1 MEILIILLLIL
12 LNGLFSMSEVS
23 LINSRKSSL
32 QVEAKKGSKTAKT
45 VLDLIDNPTN
55 FLSTVQIG
63 ITLIGILTGM
73 FSGASIAVD
82 LSELFQRWGMAASAA
97 APLAQ
102 TVIVVIVTLLTII
115 LGELVPK
122 KIGMS
127 SSEKIARV
135 ISGPMLFL
143 SWLTRPF
150 VWLLSKSTDGIV
162 KLLGIKEQEANV
174 TEEEIKSMIAE
185 GAEDGEVQE
194 VEQDIVGRVFS
205 LGDRSIDSIMT
216 NRSEI
221 VWLDIEMTNEEINST
236 VKENLFQVYPVGE
249 GSLDDIIGVV
259 FLKDLFGKLDDKNF
273 NISQIL
279 QPAQYFYENMEVFK
293 VLEDMKAKHIGY
305 GLISDE
311 FGICQGIVTHK
322 DILEGLVGF
331 IDNPEEEPF
340 IIKRESEDGGWL
352 VDGQC
357 PFYDFLAHF
366 EKEEH
371 EDDAEEEFDF
381 TTVGGLILELL
392 EHIPQSG
399 ERVSWK
405 EFDFEVL
412 DMDGARIDKI
422 LVKLREEECDDDQKH
437 SEEE

>member
-1 MEILIILLLIL
+1 MEIFIILLLIL

-32 QVEAKKGSKTAKT
+32 QVEAKKGSKTART
-45 VLDLIDNPTN
+45 VLDLIENPTN

-82 LSELFQRWGMAASAA
+82 LSEIFQKWGMKASVAS
-97 APLAQ
+97 PLAQ
-102 TVIVVIVTLLTII
+102 TLIVVLVTLLTII

-127 SSEKIARV
+127 SSEKIARI
-135 ISGPMLFL
+135 ISGPMVFL
-143 SWLTRPF
+143 SWLTKPF
-150 VWLLSKSTDGIV
+150 VWILSKSTDGIV
-162 KLLGIKEQEANV
+162 KLLGIKEQEPNV

-194 VEQDIVGRVFS
+194 VEQDIVERVFS
-205 LGDRSIDSIMT
+205 LGDRTIDSIMT
-216 NRSEI
+216 NRSDI
-221 VWLDIEMTNEEINST
+221 VWIDSEMSNEEINST
-236 VKENLFQVYPVGE
+236 VKENLFQVYPVGD
-249 GSLDDIIGVV
+249 GSLDEIIGVV
-259 FLKDLFGKLDDKNF
+259 FLKDLFGKLEDKDF

-279 QPAQYFYENMEVFK
+279 KPAQYFYENMEVFK
-293 VLEDMKAKHIGY
+293 VLEDMKEKHIGY
-305 GLISDE
+305 GLICDE

-322 DILEGLVGF
+322 DILEGLVGA
-331 IDNPEEEPF
+331 INNPEEEPF
-340 IIKRESEDGGWL
+340 IIERKSEEGGWL

-371 EDDAEEEFDF
+371 ENSEEEFDF
-381 TTVGGLILELL
+381 NTIGGLILELL

-422 LVKLREEECDDDQKH
+422 LVKLRDEQGDQDTKY

>member
-1 MEILIILLLIL
+1 MEIFIILLLIL
-12 LNGLFSMSEVS
+12 INGIFSMSEVS

-32 QVEAKKGSKTAKT
+32 QVDAKKGSKTAKT
-45 VLDLIDNPTN
+45 VLNLIDNPTN

-63 ITLIGILTGM
+63 ITLVGLLTGM
-73 FSGASIAVD
+73 FSGASIAND
-82 LSELFQRWGMAASAA
+82 LSEVFQKWGMKASVSL
-97 APLAQ
+97 PLAQ
-102 TVIVVIVTLLTII
+102 TVILVIVTLLTIV

-122 KIGMS
+122 RIGMS
-127 SSEKIARV
+127 SSEKIAKI
-135 ISGPMLFL
+135 ISGPMVLL
-143 SWLTRPF
+143 AWLTKPF
-150 VWLLSKSTDGIV
+150 VWFLTRSTEAIV
-162 KLLGIKEQEANV
+162 KLLGIQEQEANV

-205 LGDRSIDSIMT
+205 LGDRTIDSIMT
-216 NRSEI
+216 NRSDI
-221 VWLDIEMTNEEINST
+221 VWLDSEMTNEEINST

-249 GSLDDIIGVV
+249 GSLDDIVGVV
-259 FLKDLFGKLDDKNF
+259 FLKDLFGKLDDKDF

-279 QPAQYFYENMEVFK
+279 KPAQYFYENMEVFK
-293 VLEDMKAKHIGY
+293 VLEDMKEKQVGY
-305 GLISDE
+305 GLICDE
-311 FGICQGIVTHK
+311 FGVCQGIVTHK
-322 DILEGLVGF
+322 DILEGLVGS
-331 IDNPEEEPF
+331 INNPEEEPF
-340 IIKRESEDGGWL
+340 IIKRTTEDGGWL

-371 EDDAEEEFDF
+371 ENSEDEFDDF
-381 TTVGGLILELL
+381 NTIGGLILELL

-422 LVKLREEECDDDQKH
+422 LVKLNEKH
-437 SEEE
+437 SDEDARYSEEG

>member
-1 MEILIILLLIL
+1 
-12 LNGLFSMSEVS
+12 MSEVS

-45 VLDLIDNPTN
+45 VLKLIDNPTN

-73 FSGASIAVD
+73 YSGASLTED
-82 LSELFQRWGMAASAA
+82 LSGIFQTWGMSASVAT
-97 APLAQ
+97 PIAQ

-122 KIGMS
+122 RIGMS
-127 SSEKIARV
+127 SSERIAKI
-135 ISGPMLFL
+135 ISGPMVFL
-143 SWLTRPF
+143 SWITKPF
-150 VWLLSKSTDGIV
+150 VWILSKSTEGVVALFGIS
-162 KLLGIKEQEANV
+162 EQDSKV

-205 LGDRSIDSIMT
+205 LGDRTIDSIMT
-216 NRSEI
+216 NRNDI
-221 VWLDIEMTNEEINST
+221 VWIDSEMSNEEINNT

-259 FLKDLFGKLDDKNF
+259 FLKDLFGKLEDEDF
-273 NISQIL
+273 NISQIIK
-279 QPAQYFYENMEVFK
+279 PVQYFHENMEVFK
-293 VLEDMKAKHIGY
+293 VLEDMKEKHIGY
-305 GLISDE
+305 GLICDE
-311 FGICQGIVTHK
+311 FGVCQGIVTHK
-322 DILEGLVGF
+322 DILEGLVGS
-331 IDNPEEEPF
+331 INNPEEEPF
-340 IIKRESEDGGWL
+340 IIERTSEEGGWL

-366 EKEEH
+366 EKEDEN
-371 EDDAEEEFDF
+371 DEEFDF
-381 TTVGGLILELL
+381 NTISGLILELL

-399 ERVSWK
+399 ETVSWRD
-405 EFDFEVL
+405 FDFEVL

-422 LVKLREEECDDDQKH
+422 LVKLKQDSSQEDKRY
-437 SEEE
+437 SEEY

>member
-1 MEILIILLLIL
+1 MEIFIILLLIL

-32 QVEAKKGSKTAKT
+32 QVEAKKGSKTART
-45 VLDLIDNPTN
+45 VLDLIENPTN

-82 LSELFQRWGMAASAA
+82 LSELFQKWGMKASVAS
-97 APLAQ
+97 PLAQ
-102 TVIVVIVTLLTII
+102 TLIVVLVTLLTII

-127 SSEKIARV
+127 SSEKIARI
-135 ISGPMLFL
+135 ISGPMVFL
-143 SWLTRPF
+143 SWLTKPF
-150 VWLLSKSTDGIV
+150 VWILSKSTDGIV
-162 KLLGIKEQEANV
+162 KLLGIKEQEPNV

-194 VEQDIVGRVFS
+194 VEQDIVERVFS
-205 LGDRSIDSIMT
+205 LGDRTIDSIMT
-216 NRSEI
+216 NRSDI
-221 VWLDIEMTNEEINST
+221 VWIDSEMSNEEINST
-236 VKENLFQVYPVGE
+236 VKENLFQVYPVGD
-249 GSLDDIIGVV
+249 GSLDEIVGVV
-259 FLKDLFGKLDDKNF
+259 FLKDLFGKLDDKDF

-279 QPAQYFYENMEVFK
+279 KPAQYFYENMEVFK
-293 VLEDMKAKHIGY
+293 VLEDMKEKHIGY
-305 GLISDE
+305 GLICDE

-322 DILEGLVGF
+322 DILEGLVGA
-331 IDNPEEEPF
+331 INNPEEEPF
-340 IIKRESEDGGWL
+340 IIERKSEEGGWL

-371 EDDAEEEFDF
+371 ENSEEEFDF
-381 TTVGGLILELL
+381 NTIGGLILELL

-422 LVKLREEECDDDQKH
+422 LVKLRDEEADQDTKY

>member
-1 MEILIILLLIL
+1 MEIFIILLLIL

-32 QVEAKKGSKTAKT
+32 QVEAKKGSKTART
-45 VLDLIDNPTN
+45 VLDLIENPTN

-82 LSELFQRWGMAASAA
+82 LSEIFQKWGMKASVAS
-97 APLAQ
+97 PLAQ
-102 TVIVVIVTLLTII
+102 TLIVVLVTLLTII

-127 SSEKIARV
+127 SSEKIARI
-135 ISGPMLFL
+135 ISGPMVFL
-143 SWLTRPF
+143 SWLTKPF
-150 VWLLSKSTDGIV
+150 VWILSKSTDGIV
-162 KLLGIKEQEANV
+162 KLLGIKEQEPNV

-194 VEQDIVGRVFS
+194 VEQDIVERVFS
-205 LGDRSIDSIMT
+205 LGDRTIDSIMT
-216 NRSEI
+216 NRSDI
-221 VWLDIEMTNEEINST
+221 VWIDSEMSNEEINST

-249 GSLDDIIGVV
+249 GSLDEIVGVV
-259 FLKDLFGKLDDKNF
+259 FLKDLFGKLDDKDF

-279 QPAQYFYENMEVFK
+279 KPAQYFYENMEVFK
-293 VLEDMKAKHIGY
+293 VLEDMKEKHIGY
-305 GLISDE
+305 GLICDE

-322 DILEGLVGF
+322 DILEGLVGA
-331 IDNPEEEPF
+331 INNPEEEPF
-340 IIKRESEDGGWL
+340 IIERKSEEGGWL

-371 EDDAEEEFDF
+371 ENSEEEFDF
-381 TTVGGLILELL
+381 NTIGGLILELL

-422 LVKLREEECDDDQKH
+422 LVKLRDEEADQDTKY

>member
-1 MEILIILLLIL
+1 MEIFIILLLIL

-32 QVEAKKGSKTAKT
+32 QVEAKKGSKTART
-45 VLDLIDNPTN
+45 VLDLIENPTN

-82 LSELFQRWGMAASAA
+82 LSEIFQKWGMKASVAS
-97 APLAQ
+97 PLAQ
-102 TVIVVIVTLLTII
+102 TLIVVLVTLLTII

-127 SSEKIARV
+127 SSEKIARI
-135 ISGPMLFL
+135 ISGPMVFL
-143 SWLTRPF
+143 SWLTKPF
-150 VWLLSKSTDGIV
+150 VWILSKSTDGIV
-162 KLLGIKEQEANV
+162 KLLGIKEQEPNV

-194 VEQDIVGRVFS
+194 VEQDIVERVFS
-205 LGDRSIDSIMT
+205 LGDRTIDSIMT
-216 NRSEI
+216 NRSDI
-221 VWLDIEMTNEEINST
+221 VWIDSEMSNEEINST

-249 GSLDDIIGVV
+249 GSLDEIIGVV
-259 FLKDLFGKLDDKNF
+259 FLKDLFGKLEDKDF

-279 QPAQYFYENMEVFK
+279 KPAQYFYENMEVFK
-293 VLEDMKAKHIGY
+293 VLEDMKEKHIGY
-305 GLISDE
+305 GLICDE

-322 DILEGLVGF
+322 DILEGLVGA
-331 IDNPEEEPF
+331 INNPEEEPF
-340 IIKRESEDGGWL
+340 IIERKSEEGGWL

-371 EDDAEEEFDF
+371 ENSEEEFDF
-381 TTVGGLILELL
+381 NTIGGLILELL

-422 LVKLREEECDDDQKH
+422 LVKLRDEEMDQDSKY

>member
-1 MEILIILLLIL
+1 
-12 LNGLFSMSEVS
+12 MSEVS

-32 QVEAKKGSKTAKT
+32 QVDAKRGSKTAKT
-45 VLDLIDNPTN
+45 VLDLIENPTN

-63 ITLIGILTGM
+63 ITLVGILTGM
-73 FSGASIAVD
+73 FSGASVAVD
-82 LSELFQRWGMAASAA
+82 LAEVMQGWGMKSSVA
-97 APLAQ
+97 APLSQ
-102 TVIVVIVTLLTII
+102 VIIVVVVTLLTII

-127 SSEKIARV
+127 SSEKIAKV
-135 ISGPMLFL
+135 ISGPMVLL
-143 SWLTRPF
+143 SWLTKPF
-150 VWLLSKSTDGIV
+150 VWFLSKTTDGIV
-162 KLLGIKEQEANV
+162 KVLGIREQEANV

-194 VEQDIVGRVFS
+194 VEQDIVERVFS
-205 LGDRSIDSIMT
+205 LGDRTIDSIMT
-216 NRSEI
+216 NRSDI
-221 VWLDIEMTNEEINST
+221 VWIDSEMTNEEINST

-249 GSLDDIIGVV
+249 GSLDEIIGVV
-259 FLKDLFGKLDDKNF
+259 FLKDLFGKLDDKDF

-279 QPAQYFYENMEVFK
+279 KPAQYFYENMEVFK
-293 VLEDMKAKHIGY
+293 VLEDMKEKHIGY
-305 GLISDE
+305 GLICDE

-322 DILEGLVGF
+322 DILEGLVGA
-331 IDNPEEEPF
+331 INNPEEEPF
-340 IIKRESEDGGWL
+340 IIERNTEDGGWL

-371 EDDAEEEFDF
+371 ENSEEEFDF
-381 TTVGGLILELL
+381 NTIGGLILELL

-399 ERVSWK
+399 ETVSWK

-422 LVKLREEECDDDQKH
+422 LVKLNQQQSDEDIKC

>member
-1 MEILIILLLIL
+1 MEIFIILLLIL

-32 QVEAKKGSKTAKT
+32 QVDAKRGSKTAKT
-45 VLDLIDNPTN
+45 VLDLIENPTN

-63 ITLIGILTGM
+63 ITLVGILTGM
-73 FSGASIAVD
+73 FSGASVAVD
-82 LSELFQRWGMAASAA
+82 LAEVMQGWGMKSSVA
-97 APLAQ
+97 APLSQ
-102 TVIVVIVTLLTII
+102 VIIVVVVTLLTII

-127 SSEKIARV
+127 SSEKIAKV
-135 ISGPMLFL
+135 ISGPMVLL
-143 SWLTRPF
+143 SWLTKPF
-150 VWLLSKSTDGIV
+150 VWFLSKTTDGIV
-162 KLLGIKEQEANV
+162 KVLGIREQEANV

-194 VEQDIVGRVFS
+194 VEQDIVERVFS
-205 LGDRSIDSIMT
+205 LGDRTIDSIMT
-216 NRSEI
+216 NRSDI
-221 VWLDIEMTNEEINST
+221 VWIDSEMTNEEINST

-249 GSLDDIIGVV
+249 GSLDEIIGVV
-259 FLKDLFGKLDDKNF
+259 FLKDLFGKLDDKDF

-279 QPAQYFYENMEVFK
+279 KPAQYFYENMEVFK
-293 VLEDMKAKHIGY
+293 VLEDMKEKHIGY
-305 GLISDE
+305 GLICDE

-322 DILEGLVGF
+322 DILEGLVGA
-331 IDNPEEEPF
+331 INNPEEEPF
-340 IIKRESEDGGWL
+340 IIERNTEDGGWL

-371 EDDAEEEFDF
+371 ENSEEEFDF
-381 TTVGGLILELL
+381 NTIGGLILELL

-399 ERVSWK
+399 ETVSWK

-422 LVKLREEECDDDQKH
+422 LVKLSQQQSDEDIKCGEEE
-437 SEEE
+437 

>member
-1 MEILIILLLIL
+1 MEIFIILLLIL

-32 QVEAKKGSKTAKT
+32 QVDAKRGSKTAKT
-45 VLDLIDNPTN
+45 VLDLIENPTN

-63 ITLIGILTGM
+63 ITLVGILTGM
-73 FSGASIAVD
+73 FSGASVAVD
-82 LSELFQRWGMAASAA
+82 LAEVMQGWGMKISVA
-97 APLAQ
+97 APLSQ
-102 TVIVVIVTLLTII
+102 VIIVVVVTLLTII

-127 SSEKIARV
+127 SSEKIAKV
-135 ISGPMLFL
+135 ISGPMVLL
-143 SWLTRPF
+143 SWLTKPF
-150 VWLLSKSTDGIV
+150 VWFLSKTTDGIV
-162 KLLGIKEQEANV
+162 KVLGIREQEANV

-194 VEQDIVGRVFS
+194 VEQDIVERVFS
-205 LGDRSIDSIMT
+205 LGDRTIDSIMT
-216 NRSEI
+216 NRSDI
-221 VWLDIEMTNEEINST
+221 VWIDSEMTNEEINST

-249 GSLDDIIGVV
+249 GSLDEIIGVV
-259 FLKDLFGKLDDKNF
+259 FLKDLFGKLDDKDF

-279 QPAQYFYENMEVFK
+279 KPAQYFYENMEVFK
-293 VLEDMKAKHIGY
+293 VLEDMKEKHIGY
-305 GLISDE
+305 GLICDE

-322 DILEGLVGF
+322 DILEGLVGA
-331 IDNPEEEPF
+331 INNPEEEPF
-340 IIKRESEDGGWL
+340 IIERNTEDGGWL

-371 EDDAEEEFDF
+371 ENSEEEFDF
-381 TTVGGLILELL
+381 NTIGGLILELL

-399 ERVSWK
+399 ETVSWK

-422 LVKLREEECDDDQKH
+422 LVKLNQQQSDEDIKC

>member
-1 MEILIILLLIL
+1 
-12 LNGLFSMSEVS
+12 MSEVS

-45 VLDLIDNPTN
+45 VLKLIDNPTN

-73 FSGASIAVD
+73 YSGASLIED
-82 LSELFQRWGMAASAA
+82 LSGIFQTWGMSASVAT
-97 APLAQ
+97 PIAQ

-122 KIGMS
+122 RIGMS
-127 SSEKIARV
+127 SSERIAKI
-135 ISGPMLFL
+135 ISGPMVFL
-143 SWLTRPF
+143 SWITKPF
-150 VWLLSKSTDGIV
+150 VWILSKSTEGVVALFGIS
-162 KLLGIKEQEANV
+162 EQDSKV

-205 LGDRSIDSIMT
+205 LGDRTIDSIMT
-216 NRSEI
+216 NRNDI
-221 VWLDIEMTNEEINST
+221 VWIDSEMSNEEINNT

-259 FLKDLFGKLDDKNF
+259 FLKDLFGKLDDEDF
-273 NISQIL
+273 NISQIIK
-279 QPAQYFYENMEVFK
+279 PVQYFHENMEVFK
-293 VLEDMKAKHIGY
+293 VLEDMKENHIGY
-305 GLISDE
+305 GLICDE
-311 FGICQGIVTHK
+311 FGVCQGIVTHK
-322 DILEGLVGF
+322 DILEGLVGS
-331 IDNPEEEPF
+331 INNPEEAPF
-340 IIKRESEDGGWL
+340 IIERTSEEGGWL

-366 EKEEH
+366 EKEDEN
-371 EDDAEEEFDF
+371 DEEFDF
-381 TTVGGLILELL
+381 NTISGLILELL

-399 ERVSWK
+399 ETVSWRD
-405 EFDFEVL
+405 FDFEVL

-422 LVKLREEECDDDQKH
+422 LVKLKQDSPQEDKRY
-437 SEEE
+437 SEEY

>member
-1 MEILIILLLIL
+1 MEIFIILLLIL

-32 QVEAKKGSKTAKT
+32 QVDAKRGSKTAKT
-45 VLDLIDNPTN
+45 VLDLIENPTN

-63 ITLIGILTGM
+63 ITLVGILTGM
-73 FSGASIAVD
+73 FSGASVAVD
-82 LSELFQRWGMAASAA
+82 LAEVMQGWGMKSSVA
-97 APLAQ
+97 APLSQ
-102 TVIVVIVTLLTII
+102 VIIVVVVTLLTII

-127 SSEKIARV
+127 SSEKIAKV
-135 ISGPMLFL
+135 ISGPMVLL
-143 SWLTRPF
+143 SWLTKPF
-150 VWLLSKSTDGIV
+150 VWFLSKTTDGIV
-162 KLLGIKEQEANV
+162 KVLGIREQEANV

-194 VEQDIVGRVFS
+194 VEQDIVERVFS
-205 LGDRSIDSIMT
+205 LGDRTIDSIMT
-216 NRSEI
+216 NRSDI
-221 VWLDIEMTNEEINST
+221 VWIDSEMTNEEINST

-249 GSLDDIIGVV
+249 GSLDEIIGVV
-259 FLKDLFGKLDDKNF
+259 FLKDLFGKLDDKDF

-279 QPAQYFYENMEVFK
+279 KPAQYFYENMEVFK
-293 VLEDMKAKHIGY
+293 VLEDMKEKHIGY
-305 GLISDE
+305 GLICDE

-322 DILEGLVGF
+322 DILEGLVGA
-331 IDNPEEEPF
+331 INNPEEEPF
-340 IIKRESEDGGWL
+340 IIERNTEDGGWL

-371 EDDAEEEFDF
+371 ENSEEEFDF
-381 TTVGGLILELL
+381 NTIGGLILELL

-399 ERVSWK
+399 ETVSWK

-422 LVKLREEECDDDQKH
+422 LVKLNQQQSDEDVKC

>member
-1 MEILIILLLIL
+1 
-12 LNGLFSMSEVS
+12 GLFSMSEVS

-32 QVEAKKGSKTAKT
+32 QVDAKRGSKTAKT
-45 VLDLIDNPTN
+45 VLDLIENPTN

-63 ITLIGILTGM
+63 ITLVGILTGM
-73 FSGASIAVD
+73 FSGASVAVD
-82 LSELFQRWGMAASAA
+82 LAEVMQGWGMKSSVA
-97 APLAQ
+97 APLSQ
-102 TVIVVIVTLLTII
+102 VIIVVVVTLLTII

-127 SSEKIARV
+127 SSEKIAKV
-135 ISGPMLFL
+135 ISGPMVLL
-143 SWLTRPF
+143 SWLTKPF
-150 VWLLSKSTDGIV
+150 VWFLSKTTDGIV
-162 KLLGIKEQEANV
+162 KVLGIREQEANV

-185 GAEDGEVQE
+185 GAEDGEEQE
-194 VEQDIVGRVFS
+194 VEQDIVERVFS
-205 LGDRSIDSIMT
+205 LGDRTIDSIMT
-216 NRSEI
+216 NRSDI
-221 VWLDIEMTNEEINST
+221 VWIDSEMTNEEINST

-249 GSLDDIIGVV
+249 GSLDEIIGVV
-259 FLKDLFGKLDDKNF
+259 FLKDLFGKLDDKDF

-279 QPAQYFYENMEVFK
+279 KPAQYFYENMEVFK
-293 VLEDMKAKHIGY
+293 VLEDMKEKHIGY
-305 GLISDE
+305 GLICDE

-322 DILEGLVGF
+322 DILEGLVGA
-331 IDNPEEEPF
+331 INNPEEEPF
-340 IIKRESEDGGWL
+340 IIERKSEDGGWL

-371 EDDAEEEFDF
+371 ENSEEEFDF
-381 TTVGGLILELL
+381 NTIGGLILELL

-422 LVKLREEECDDDQKH
+422 LVKLRDEQGDQDTKY

>member
-1 MEILIILLLIL
+1 MEIFIILLLIL

-32 QVEAKKGSKTAKT
+32 QVDAKRGSKTAKT
-45 VLDLIDNPTN
+45 VLDLIENPTN

-63 ITLIGILTGM
+63 ITLVGILTGM
-73 FSGASIAVD
+73 FSGASVAVD
-82 LSELFQRWGMAASAA
+82 LAEVMLGWGMKSSVA
-97 APLAQ
+97 APLSQ
-102 TVIVVIVTLLTII
+102 VIIVVVVTLLTII

-127 SSEKIARV
+127 SSEKIAKV
-135 ISGPMLFL
+135 ISGPMVLL
-143 SWLTRPF
+143 SWLTKPF
-150 VWLLSKSTDGIV
+150 VWFLSKTTDGIV
-162 KLLGIKEQEANV
+162 KVLGIREQEANV

-194 VEQDIVGRVFS
+194 VEQDIVERVFS
-205 LGDRSIDSIMT
+205 LGDRTIDSIMT
-216 NRSEI
+216 NRSDI
-221 VWLDIEMTNEEINST
+221 VWIDSEMNNEEINST

-249 GSLDDIIGVV
+249 GSLDEIIGVV
-259 FLKDLFGKLDDKNF
+259 FLKDLFGKLDDKDF

-279 QPAQYFYENMEVFK
+279 KPAQYFYENMEVFK
-293 VLEDMKAKHIGY
+293 VLEDMKEKHIGY
-305 GLISDE
+305 GLICDE

-322 DILEGLVGF
+322 DILEGLVGA
-331 IDNPEEEPF
+331 INNPEEEPF
-340 IIKRESEDGGWL
+340 IIERNTEDGGWL

-371 EDDAEEEFDF
+371 ENSEEEFDF
-381 TTVGGLILELL
+381 NTIGGLILELL

-399 ERVSWK
+399 ETVSWK

-422 LVKLREEECDDDQKH
+422 LVKLNQQQSDEDIKCGEEE
-437 SEEE
+437 

>member
-1 MEILIILLLIL
+1 MEIFIILLLIL

-32 QVEAKKGSKTAKT
+32 QVEAKKGSKTART
-45 VLDLIDNPTN
+45 VLDLIENPTN

-82 LSELFQRWGMAASAA
+82 LSEIFQKWGMKASVAS
-97 APLAQ
+97 PLAQ
-102 TVIVVIVTLLTII
+102 TLIVVLVTLLTII

-127 SSEKIARV
+127 SSEKIARI
-135 ISGPMLFL
+135 ISGPMVFL
-143 SWLTRPF
+143 SWLTKPF
-150 VWLLSKSTDGIV
+150 VWILSKSTDGIV
-162 KLLGIKEQEANV
+162 KLLGIKEQEPNV

-194 VEQDIVGRVFS
+194 VEQDIVERVFS
-205 LGDRSIDSIMT
+205 LGDRTIDSIMT
-216 NRSEI
+216 NRSDI
-221 VWLDIEMTNEEINST
+221 VWIDSEMSNEEINST

-249 GSLDDIIGVV
+249 GSLDEIIGVV
-259 FLKDLFGKLDDKNF
+259 FLKDLFGKLDDKDF

-279 QPAQYFYENMEVFK
+279 KPAQYFYENMEVFK
-293 VLEDMKAKHIGY
+293 VLEDMKEKHIGY
-305 GLISDE
+305 GLICDE

-322 DILEGLVGF
+322 DILEGLVGA
-331 IDNPEEEPF
+331 INNPEEEPF
-340 IIKRESEDGGWL
+340 IIERKSEEGGWL

-371 EDDAEEEFDF
+371 ENSEEEFDF
-381 TTVGGLILELL
+381 NTIGGLILELL

-422 LVKLREEECDDDQKH
+422 LVKLRDEQGDQDTKY

>member
-1 MEILIILLLIL
+1 MEIFIILLLIL

-32 QVEAKKGSKTAKT
+32 QVEAKKGSKTART
-45 VLDLIDNPTN
+45 VLDLIENPTN

-82 LSELFQRWGMAASAA
+82 LSEIFQKWGMKASVAS
-97 APLAQ
+97 PLAQ
-102 TVIVVIVTLLTII
+102 TLIVVLVTLLTII

-127 SSEKIARV
+127 SSEKIARI
-135 ISGPMLFL
+135 ISGPMVFL
-143 SWLTRPF
+143 SWLTKPF
-150 VWLLSKSTDGIV
+150 VWILSKSTDGIV
-162 KLLGIKEQEANV
+162 KLLGIKEQEPNV

-194 VEQDIVGRVFS
+194 VEQDIVERVFS
-205 LGDRSIDSIMT
+205 LGDRTIDSIMT
-216 NRSEI
+216 NRSDI
-221 VWLDIEMTNEEINST
+221 VWIDSEMSNEEINST

-249 GSLDDIIGVV
+249 GSLDEIVGVV
-259 FLKDLFGKLDDKNF
+259 FLKDLFGKLDDKDF

-279 QPAQYFYENMEVFK
+279 KPAQYFYENMEVFK
-293 VLEDMKAKHIGY
+293 VLEDMKEKHIGY
-305 GLISDE
+305 GLICDE

-322 DILEGLVGF
+322 DILEGLVGA
-331 IDNPEEEPF
+331 INNPEEEPF
-340 IIKRESEDGGWL
+340 IIERKSEEGGWL

-371 EDDAEEEFDF
+371 ENSEEEFDF
-381 TTVGGLILELL
+381 NTIGGLILELL

-422 LVKLREEECDDDQKH
+422 LVKLRDEEMDQDSKY

>member
-1 MEILIILLLIL
+1 MEIFIILLLIL

-32 QVEAKKGSKTAKT
+32 QVDAKRGSKTAKT
-45 VLDLIDNPTN
+45 VLDLIENPTN

-63 ITLIGILTGM
+63 ITLVGILTGM
-73 FSGASIAVD
+73 FSGASVAVD
-82 LSELFQRWGMAASAA
+82 LAEVMQGWGMKSSVA
-97 APLAQ
+97 APLSQ
-102 TVIVVIVTLLTII
+102 VIIVVVVTLLTII

-127 SSEKIARV
+127 SSEKIAKV
-135 ISGPMLFL
+135 ISGPMVLL
-143 SWLTRPF
+143 SWLTKPF
-150 VWLLSKSTDGIV
+150 VWFLSKTTDGIV
-162 KLLGIKEQEANV
+162 KVLGIREQEANV

-194 VEQDIVGRVFS
+194 VEQDIVERVFS
-205 LGDRSIDSIMT
+205 LGDRTIDSIMT
-216 NRSEI
+216 NRSDI
-221 VWLDIEMTNEEINST
+221 VWIDSEMTNDEINST

-249 GSLDDIIGVV
+249 GSLDEIIGVV
-259 FLKDLFGKLDDKNF
+259 FLKDLFGKLDDKDF

-279 QPAQYFYENMEVFK
+279 KPAQYFYENMEVFK
-293 VLEDMKAKHIGY
+293 VLEDMKEKHIGY
-305 GLISDE
+305 GLICDE

-322 DILEGLVGF
+322 DILEGLVGA
-331 IDNPEEEPF
+331 INNPEEEPF
-340 IIKRESEDGGWL
+340 IIERNTEDGGWL

-371 EDDAEEEFDF
+371 ENSEEEFDF
-381 TTVGGLILELL
+381 NTIGGLILELL

-399 ERVSWK
+399 ETVSWK

-422 LVKLREEECDDDQKH
+422 LVKLNQQQSDEDIKC